1 MDGRVSPCKY
11 LASSEERWYYRVWL
25 TIFCVTD
32 QARKM
37 ESSSPVLLQCAL
49 EHITFTVVDVETT
62 GLEPA
67 WGHRLCE
74 IAIVLQQGGR
84 ELEVFTQRVNPERPI
99 DPGAQAVHGISYEE
113 LQNAPRFA
121 EIAPIVRAYL
131 EYAVVVGH
139 NVPFDVGFL
148 AAEWRRLRWPPPRV
162 HLVDTLTLAR
172 YWLGLASNRLTSVAD
187 ALGIPVHAAHSALGD
202 ARITAQV
209 LHALLRILNDHGIV
223 TLGDL
228 IDAQGGPIAWPHSH
242 WDQLPDPLQEALLYR
257 RGLWLRYMSEAGII
271 TERWVEPL
279 DVNGEYLIAYC
290 HLRQAQ
296 RLFRLDRILA
306 MWF

>member
-1 MDGRVSPCKY
+1 
-11 LASSEERWYYRVWL
+11 
-25 TIFCVTD
+25 
-32 QARKM
+32 M
-37 ESSSPVLLQCAL
+37 ESSSPPLLQCAL
-49 EHITFTVVDVETT
+49 ERITFTVVDVETS
-62 GLEPA
+62 GLDPV

-84 ELEVFTQRVNPERPI
+84 ELETFTQRVNPERPI

-113 LQNAPRFA
+113 LQDAPRFM

-131 EYAVVVGH
+131 ECAVVVGH
-139 NVPFDVGFL
+139 NVLFDAGFL
-148 AAEWRRLRWPPPRV
+148 AAEWRRLRWPPPCV
-162 HLVDTLTLAR
+162 HLVDTLMLAR
-172 YWLGLASNRLTSVAD
+172 RWLGLASNRLTSVAE
-187 ALGIPVHAAHSALGD
+187 ALGIPINAAHSALGD

-209 LHALLRILNDHGIV
+209 LHALLRILSTYGVV
-223 TLGDL
+223 TLSDL
-228 IDAQGGPIAWPHSH
+228 IDAQGGPITWPRSH
-242 WDQLPDPLQEALLYR
+242 WDQLPDLLQEALVFR
-257 RGLWLRYMSEAGII
+257 RRIWLRYVSEAGIV

-279 DVNGEYLIAYC
+279 DANTEYLIAYC